1 MACHSHDVEVALAG
15 LVVGSKGREG
25 DTGKEDHHH
34 HHGRKEEVAHHTAVV
49 DHRAWNVKMV
59 VA

>member
-1 MACHSHDVEVALAG
+1 MEVALAG